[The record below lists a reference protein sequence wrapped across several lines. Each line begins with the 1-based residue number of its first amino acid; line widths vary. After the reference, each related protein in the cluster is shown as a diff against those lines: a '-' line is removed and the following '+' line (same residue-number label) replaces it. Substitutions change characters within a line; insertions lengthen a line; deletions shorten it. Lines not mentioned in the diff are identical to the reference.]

1 MKIVI
6 LSYNHPE
13 LTART
18 VVSARKLVLDSQILL
33 VHNGSLPQ
41 HQKHL
46 QATFPE
52 IEHLVLDKNRHFSG
66 GANQGLAKAFAR
78 ETRTAMHTAS
88 DGRNISLVAPSSD
101 WVLFLTNDCQLL
113 HFECPNTAPALI
125 APLIFARKPGRVDSL
140 GGRFHIQKAH
150 LAHCKSKEEFE
161 SVRHPYVP
169 GTAFWIHRDVFEKTQ
184 GFDESLQTYW
194 EDVDLSRR
202 VQALGLPLLTDEKT
216 QVLHAIGKTCHKD
229 TLYTTYL
236 YQRNRKRISLR
247 YSSNKIPVYGSLWK
261 SWLITAARL
270 TRQRQWDRL
279 KLLSKAI
286 RD

>member
-1 MKIVI
+1 MSSVKIVI

-18 VVSARKLVLDSQILL
+18 VISARKLVLDSQILL

-52 IEHLVLDKNRHFSG
+52 IEHLVLPENRHFSG
-66 GANQGLAKAFAR
+66 GANQGLAKAFSR
-78 ETRTAMHTAS
+78 SEETAA
-88 DGRNISLVAPSSD
+88 LPSIN

-113 HFECPNTAPALI
+113 KLKVPTTPPALI
-125 APLIFARKPGRVDSL
+125 APLIFARKEGRVDSL
-140 GGRFHIQKAH
+140 GGKFHIQKAH
-150 LAHCKSKEEFE
+150 LAHCKSNEEFK
-161 SVRHPYVP
+161 VARHPYIP
-169 GTAFWIHRDVFEKTQ
+169 GTAFWIHREVFEKTQ

-202 VQALGLPLLTDEKT
+202 IQSLGFPLLTDEQT

-236 YQRNRKRISLR
+236 YQRNRKRISLK
-247 YSSNKIPVYGSLWK
+247 YSRNKLSVYGSLWK

-270 TRQRQWDRL
+270 TKQRQWDRL
-279 KLLSKAI
+279 RLLTKAI
-286 RD
+286 KD

>member
-1 MKIVI
+1 MKTVI

-18 VVSARKLVLDSQILL
+18 VQSVQKLLDDSRILL

-41 HQKHL
+41 HQKKL
-46 QATFPE
+46 QAAFPG
-52 IEHLVLDKNRHFSG
+52 IEHLCMKENRHFSG
-66 GANQGLAKAFAR
+66 GANAGLKKAF
-78 ETRTAMHTAS
+78 ETET
-88 DGRNISLVAPSSD
+88 

-113 HFECPNTAPALI
+113 NLQAPIAEPALI
-125 APLIFARKPGRVDSL
+125 APLIYARKEGRVDSL
-140 GGRFHIQKAH
+140 GGTFTVHRAH

-161 SVRHPYVP
+161 NARHPYIP
-169 GTAFWIHRDVFEKTQ
+169 GTAFWIHRDIFEKTK
-184 GFDESLQTYW
+184 GFDETLQTYW

-202 VQALGLPLLTDEKT
+202 TQELGFQLKTDDTT

-236 YQRNRKRISLR
+236 YQRNRKRISLK
-247 YSSNKIPVYGSLWK
+247 YAKNKLPVYSALWK
-261 SWLITAARL
+261 SWLQTATHL
-270 TRQRQWDRL
+270 TKQKQWSRL
-279 KLLSKAI
+279 KLLTKAI